1 MKKRLICLAVAILL
15 LTTLCLPACAASS
28 AHIVDLSELLS
39 ESEHSSLEAAAAQVE
54 EQYGCGVYVVIVDDY
69 STYYDAGSIEE
80 FAESAY
86 AELELGVGTDRNCIL
101 LALSMDERDYDLCAH
116 GEIGNRAFT
125 DYGKQSLAEDWF
137 LDDFRSND
145 WAAGLSDFIAGC
157 SAYLQK
163 DAEGEPVD
171 IYYDSAD
178 ESSEAEGGS
187 LGVDVVIAAV
197 VSIIIA
203 LIVCLIMKARMKS
216 ARKQTHADAYIPVN
230 GIKMTRQNDR
240 YLTTTQTRVKIE
252 TENHSNGGGT
262 SVNSGGFSHSSG
274 KF

>member
-101 LALSMDERDYDLCAH
+101 LAR
-116 GEIGNRAFT
+116 
-125 DYGKQSLAEDWF
+125 Q
-137 LDDFRSND
+137 
-145 WAAGLSDFIAGC
+145 AGLYKDDKLCQKQQLTSSHDNPTVRRIYKDF
-157 SAYLQK
+157 SASPMDDKMY
-163 DAEGEPVD
+163 
-171 IYYDSAD
+171 
-178 ESSEAEGGS
+178 S
-187 LGVDVVIAAV
+187 LLHTHF
-197 VSIIIA
+197 SQRSLLA
-203 LIVCLIMKARMKS
+203 L
-216 ARKQTHADAYIPVN
+216 H
-230 GIKMTRQNDR
+230 
-240 YLTTTQTRVKIE
+240 
-252 TENHSNGGGT
+252 H
-262 SVNSGGFSHSSG
+262 
-274 KF
+274 